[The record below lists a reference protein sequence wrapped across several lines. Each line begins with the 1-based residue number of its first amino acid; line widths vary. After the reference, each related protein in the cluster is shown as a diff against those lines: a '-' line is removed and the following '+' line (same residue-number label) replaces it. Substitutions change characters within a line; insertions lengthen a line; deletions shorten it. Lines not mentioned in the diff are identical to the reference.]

1 LIWSNWDIDS
11 VLRGD
16 EAARDLRR
24 RDFDEDV
31 EREAERKRRVEPT
44 KREEAVRREEEDMF
58 GNVKELGR
66 LLC

>member
-16 EAARDLRR
+16 EAVRDLRR